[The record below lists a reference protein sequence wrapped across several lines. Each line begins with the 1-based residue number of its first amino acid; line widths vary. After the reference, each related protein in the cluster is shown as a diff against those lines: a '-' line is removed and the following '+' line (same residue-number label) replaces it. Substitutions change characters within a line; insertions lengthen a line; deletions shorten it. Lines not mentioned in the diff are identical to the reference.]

1 MGPADAGA
9 MDASVK
15 ASPGW
20 STYSQTVDRESASEK
35 LAARMQ
41 AGADKAAA
49 EEAAKESAKTG
60 TKTAPRPKAAKPQD
74 NTFDKVVK
82 SSTFKYAVRY
92 AAREAVRGMFG
103 IGRR

>member
-1 MGPADAGA
+1 
-9 MDASVK
+9 
-15 ASPGW
+15 
-20 STYSQTVDRESASEK
+20 
-35 LAARMQ
+35 MQ

-49 EEAAKESAKTG
+49 ESAKSSG
-60 TKTAPRPKAAKPQD
+60 KPAPRPKAAKPQD
-74 NTFDKVVK
+74 STFDKVVK